1 VKKKNINLV
10 EGTMKIVQSSSF
22 GKKVKKFKKKEKL
35 ELDNAVKEIANS
47 PSIGTE
53 KKGDLRGIFV
63 YKFTISKT
71 EFLLSYRMVGEDIE
85 LITLGPHENYYRDLK
100 LYLKNR

>member
-1 VKKKNINLV
+1 
-10 EGTMKIVQSSSF
+10 MKIFQSSSF

-35 ELDNAVKEIANS
+35 ELDNTVKEIAKN

-63 YKFTISKT
+63 YKFKIVKT
-71 EFLLSYRMVGEDIE
+71 EFLLS
-85 LITLGPHENYYRDLK
+85 
-100 LYLKNR
+100 